1 MNATKE
7 RLQKSKESK
16 PPVYKNPVY
25 QGYGIGAIVIFWV
38 TYLLTPSP
46 LFFSTMIGLAV
57 IVTTLLSILYLDI
70 RRYKP
75 SITADP
81 GKLLLLGL
89 LLTGTLAA
97 DRFVFF
103 LLQTFTDRF
112 PGIEPASTLFAL
124 PTAAGALLTTMLLDT
139 HMGLIVAF
147 VLSLLIGI
155 AMPQEPFL
163 TLYTVV
169 GSVAAVFGAIYCR
182 RRTHLLRAGIMVG
195 VSNLLMIGAIHLFE
209 AGSLDLTFPVEA
221 AFGLGGGLLVALV
234 VSGLLPML
242 ESFFAVTTNVRLL
255 ELLDLNQPLL
265 RRLSLDAPGT
275 YYHSML
281 VSNLAESAAEA
292 IGENPLQVRVCCYYH
307 DIGKMLKPEYYIENQ
322 MGAENL
328 HDKLTPHLSS
338 LILVSHVKDG
348 MELARKEGLPP
359 FVVDIIP
366 QHHGTRVIDYF
377 YTKAKK
383 GQVPSLTPITEQE
396 FRYPGPKPQT
406 KIAGIIMLADAIE
419 AASRT
424 LSHPTPQRFSSLVE
438 KLVAHIYLDG
448 QLDESDLT
456 LKDLK
461 RVKESFCKVLT
472 RQHHRRIEYPGMGLS
487 DHKEAQDEQPDSRSA
502 SAHRNVGQTLRGIG
516 PKSPS
521 KTGTA

>member
-1 MNATKE
+1 MKE
-7 RLQKSKESK
+7 RLQKAKESRWL
-16 PPVYKNPVY
+16 
-25 QGYGIGAIVIFWV
+25 GYAIGAIVVFGV
-38 TYLLTPSP
+38 TYLLVPSP
-46 LFFSTMIGLAV
+46 LFFPTLIGLAV
-57 IVTTLLSILYLDI
+57 FVIALLGILYLDI
-70 RRYKP
+70 RRYKA
-75 SITADP
+75 SVAADP
-81 GKLLLLGL
+81 QKLLLLGL

-97 DRFVFF
+97 DRFVSF
-103 LLQTFTDRF
+103 LLQTFIVRF
-112 PGIEPASTLFAL
+112 PGLEPASTLFAL
-124 PTAAGALLTTMLLDT
+124 PTAAGALLTTLLLDT

-147 VLSLLIGI
+147 ILSLLIGI
-155 AMPQEPFL
+155 ASPEEPFL

-169 GSVAAVFGAIYCR
+169 GSVVAVFSVLYCR

-195 VSNLLMIGAIHLFE
+195 VSNLLMIGAIHLYE
-209 AGSLDLTFPVEA
+209 AGGLDLTFPVEA
-221 AFGLGGGLLVALV
+221 AFGLGGGLAVALI
-234 VSGLLPML
+234 VSGVLPML
-242 ESFFAVTTNVRLL
+242 ESFFAVTTNIRLL

-265 RRLSLDAPGT
+265 RRLSLNAPGT

-328 HDKLTPHLSS
+328 HDRLTPHLSS
-338 LILVSHVKDG
+338 LILISHVKDG

-359 FVVDIIP
+359 FVIDIIP

-383 GQVPSLTPITEQE
+383 GQVPSLTPVTEQE

-406 KIAGIIMLADAIE
+406 KIAGIIMLADAVE

-424 LSHPTPQRFSSLVE
+424 LSHPTPQRLSSLVE
-438 KLVAHIYLDG
+438 KLVTHIYLDG

-456 LKDLK
+456 LKDLIK
-461 RVKESFCKVLT
+461 IKGSFSQVLT

-487 DHKEAQDEQPDSRSA
+487 DHKEAQDEQPDPRSA
-502 SAHRNVGQTLRGIG
+502 AAHQNVGQTLRGIG